1 MQKLSFREK
10 YSYGIGAYGKDLAC
24 GVVYTFLM
32 IYFTDVV
39 GLNPAFVGTLF
50 LIARMWDAV
59 NDPVMGMIVDNTRSK
74 FGKFRPWIFIGTIL
88 NSVVLLLL
96 FRKPDL
102 EGVSLYAYYSVMYIL
117 WGMTYTIMDI
127 PYWSMIP
134 TLATTKEDREKISV
148 IPRIFAS
155 LGGLSVT
162 TFGLTL
168 VNKFGNGDKLK
179 GFEYFILGI
188 VVIFIISTIV
198 TCINVKEKTEVQVNS
213 EKINIKQ
220 AFKIIKQNDQLLVF
234 IGIVLAFNFAMQLA
248 GGVAIY
254 YFKYVAGKES
264 LFSVYS
270 FFKVAEIGGLM
281 LFPIITRKIG
291 RQQVFKV
298 ASALPILG
306 FITLLLSGLIAPQS
320 ILFISISATLLNLGS
335 GFLLGSTTVMLADI
349 VDYGEYKLGSRNES
363 IIFSAQTLLVKSASA
378 LSGWLIGIGL
388 SLIGYVA
395 GAEVQS
401 EMTITGMR
409 IIMTIIPPIVAVIMY
424 VIYKSKY
431 KINGSFHDELLQAI
445 ADRKAGKDLVINK
458 EEKVSIDSIDTNLL

>member
-1 MQKLSFREK
+1 MQKLTSREK

-24 GVVYTFLM
+24 GIVYTFLM

-39 GLNPAFVGTLF
+39 GINPAFVGTLF
-50 LIARMWDAV
+50 LMARLWDAI
-59 NDPVMGMIVDNTRSK
+59 NDPIMGMIVDNTRSR

-88 NSVVLLLL
+88 NSVVLFLL

-102 EGVSLYAYYSVMYIL
+102 EGTSLYLYYSVMYIL

-148 IPRIFAS
+148 VPRIFAS
-155 LGGLSVT
+155 LGGLTVT
-162 TFGLTL
+162 TFGIAL
-168 VNKFGNGDKLK
+168 VNKLGNGNQIK
-179 GFEYFILGI
+179 GFEYFALGI
-188 VVIFIISTIV
+188 VIIFIISTIV
-198 TCINVKEKTEVQVNS
+198 TCINVKEKTQVQVNN
-213 EKINIKQ
+213 EKVNIKQ
-220 AFKIIKQNDQLLVF
+220 AFNILKQNDQLLVF
-234 IGIVLAFNFAMQLA
+234 IGIVLAYNLAMQLA
-248 GGVAIY
+248 GGAAIY

-281 LFPIITRKIG
+281 LFPVVTRKIG
-291 RQQVFKV
+291 RQQVFRV
-298 ASALPILG
+298 ATILPMFGL
-306 FITLLLSGLIAPQS
+306 ITLFISGLIAPQS
-320 ILFISISATLLNLGS
+320 ILFISVSAVLLNLGS

-363 IIFSAQTLLVKSASA
+363 IIFSAQTLLVKLASA
-378 LSGWLIGIGL
+378 LSGWLIGVGL

-395 GAEVQS
+395 GAAVQS
-401 EMTITGMR
+401 NITIIGIR
-409 IIMTIIPPIVAVIMY
+409 VIMTIIPSIVALVMY

-431 KINGSFHDELLQAI
+431 KINGSFHDEILQVI
-445 ADRKAGKDLVINK
+445 GSRKKVKVLDINNK
-458 EEKVSIDSIDTNLL
+458 

>member
-1 MQKLSFREK
+1 MQKLTSREK

-24 GVVYTFLM
+24 GIVYTFLM

-39 GLNPAFVGTLF
+39 GINPAFVGTLF
-50 LIARMWDAV
+50 LMARLWDAI
-59 NDPVMGMIVDNTRSK
+59 NDPIMGMIVDNTRSR

-88 NSVVLLLL
+88 NSVVLFLL

-102 EGVSLYAYYSVMYIL
+102 EGTSLYLYYSVMYIL

-148 IPRIFAS
+148 VPRIFAS
-155 LGGLSVT
+155 LGGLTVT
-162 TFGLTL
+162 TFGIAL
-168 VNKFGNGDKLK
+168 VNKLGNGNQIK
-179 GFEYFILGI
+179 GFEYFALGI
-188 VVIFIISTIV
+188 IIIFIISTIV
-198 TCINVKEKTEVQVNS
+198 TCINVKEKTQVQVNN
-213 EKINIKQ
+213 EKVNIKQ
-220 AFKIIKQNDQLLVF
+220 AFNILKQNDQLLVF
-234 IGIVLAFNFAMQLA
+234 IGIVLAYNLAMQLA
-248 GGVAIY
+248 GGAAIY

-281 LFPIITRKIG
+281 LFPVVTRKIG
-291 RQQVFKV
+291 RQQVFRM
-298 ASALPILG
+298 ATILPMFGL
-306 FITLLLSGLIAPQS
+306 ITLFISGLIAPQS
-320 ILFISISATLLNLGS
+320 ILFISVSAVLLNLGS

-363 IIFSAQTLLVKSASA
+363 IIFSAQTLLVKLASA
-378 LSGWLIGIGL
+378 LSGWLIGVGL

-395 GAEVQS
+395 GAAVQS
-401 EMTITGMR
+401 NITIIGIR
-409 IIMTIIPPIVAVIMY
+409 VIMTIIHSIVALVMY

-431 KINGSFHDELLQAI
+431 KINGSFHDEILQVI
-445 ADRKAGKDLVINK
+445 GSRKKVKVLNINNK
-458 EEKVSIDSIDTNLL
+458 

>member
-1 MQKLSFREK
+1 MQKLTSREK

-24 GVVYTFLM
+24 GIVYTFLM

-39 GLNPAFVGTLF
+39 GINPAFVGTLF
-50 LIARMWDAV
+50 LMARLWDAI
-59 NDPVMGMIVDNTRSK
+59 NDPIMGMIVDNTRSR

-88 NSVVLLLL
+88 NSVVLFLL

-102 EGVSLYAYYSVMYIL
+102 EGTSLYLYYSVMYIL

-148 IPRIFAS
+148 VPRIFAS
-155 LGGLSVT
+155 LGGLTVT
-162 TFGLTL
+162 TFGIAL
-168 VNKFGNGDKLK
+168 VNKLGNGNQIK
-179 GFEYFILGI
+179 GFEYFALGI
-188 VVIFIISTIV
+188 IIIFIISTIV
-198 TCINVKEKTEVQVNS
+198 TCINVKEKTQVQVNN
-213 EKINIKQ
+213 EKVNIKQ
-220 AFKIIKQNDQLLVF
+220 AFNILKQNDQLLVF
-234 IGIVLAFNFAMQLA
+234 IGIVLAYNLAMQLA
-248 GGVAIY
+248 GGAAIY

-281 LFPIITRKIG
+281 LFPVVTRKIG
-291 RQQVFKV
+291 RQQVFRV
-298 ASALPILG
+298 ATRLPMFGL
-306 FITLLLSGLIAPQS
+306 ITLFISGLIAPQS
-320 ILFISISATLLNLGS
+320 ILFISVSAVLLNLGS

-363 IIFSAQTLLVKSASA
+363 IIFSAQTLLVKLASA
-378 LSGWLIGIGL
+378 LSGWLIGVGL

-395 GAEVQS
+395 GAAVQS
-401 EMTITGMR
+401 NITIIGIR
-409 IIMTIIPPIVAVIMY
+409 VIMTIIPSIVALVMY

-431 KINGSFHDELLQAI
+431 KINGSFHDEILQVI
-445 ADRKAGKDLVINK
+445 GSRKKVKVLNINNK
-458 EEKVSIDSIDTNLL
+458 

>member
-1 MQKLSFREK
+1 MQKLTSREK

-24 GVVYTFLM
+24 GIVYTFIM

-39 GLNPAFVGTLF
+39 GINPAFVGTLF
-50 LIARMWDAV
+50 LVARLWDAI
-59 NDPVMGMIVDNTRSK
+59 NDPIMGMIVDNTRSK

-88 NSVVLLLL
+88 NSVVLFLL

-102 EGVSLYAYYSVMYIL
+102 EGTSLYLYYSVMYIL

-148 IPRIFAS
+148 VPRIFAS
-155 LGGLSVT
+155 LGGLTVT
-162 TFGLTL
+162 TFGIAL
-168 VNKFGNGDKLK
+168 VNKLGNGNQIK
-179 GFEYFILGI
+179 GFEYFALGI
-188 VVIFIISTIV
+188 IIIFIISTIV
-198 TCINVKEKTEVQVNS
+198 TCINVKEKTQVQVNN
-213 EKINIKQ
+213 EKVNIKQ
-220 AFKIIKQNDQLLVF
+220 AFNILKQNDQLLVF
-234 IGIVLAFNFAMQLA
+234 IGIVLAYNLAMQLA
-248 GGVAIY
+248 GGAAIY

-281 LFPIITRKIG
+281 LFPVVTRKIG
-291 RQQVFKV
+291 RQQVFRV
-298 ASALPILG
+298 ATILPMFGL
-306 FITLLLSGLIAPQS
+306 ITLFISGLIAPQS
-320 ILFISISATLLNLGS
+320 ILFISVSAVLLNLGS

-363 IIFSAQTLLVKSASA
+363 IIFSAQTLLVKLASA
-378 LSGWLIGIGL
+378 LSGWLIGVGL

-395 GAEVQS
+395 GAAVQS
-401 EMTITGMR
+401 NITIIGIR
-409 IIMTIIPPIVAVIMY
+409 VIMTIIPSIVALVMY

-431 KINGSFHDELLQAI
+431 KINGSFHDEILQVI
-445 ADRKAGKDLVINK
+445 GSRKKVKVLNINNK
-458 EEKVSIDSIDTNLL
+458 QF

>member
-1 MQKLSFREK
+1 MQKLTSREK

-24 GVVYTFLM
+24 GIVYTFLM

-39 GLNPAFVGTLF
+39 GINPAFVGTLF
-50 LIARMWDAV
+50 LMARLWDAI
-59 NDPVMGMIVDNTRSK
+59 NDPIMGMIVDNTRSR

-88 NSVVLLLL
+88 NSVVLFLL

-102 EGVSLYAYYSVMYIL
+102 EGTSLYLYYSVMYIL

-148 IPRIFAS
+148 VPRIFAS
-155 LGGLSVT
+155 LGGLTVT
-162 TFGLTL
+162 TFGIAL
-168 VNKFGNGDKLK
+168 VNKLGNGNQIK
-179 GFEYFILGI
+179 GFEYFALGI
-188 VVIFIISTIV
+188 IIIFIISTIV
-198 TCINVKEKTEVQVNS
+198 TCINVKEKTQVQVNN
-213 EKINIKQ
+213 EKVNIKQ
-220 AFKIIKQNDQLLVF
+220 AFNILKQNDQLLVF
-234 IGIVLAFNFAMQLA
+234 IGIVLAYNLAMQLA
-248 GGVAIY
+248 GGAAIY

-281 LFPIITRKIG
+281 LFPVVTRKIG
-291 RQQVFKV
+291 RQQVFRM
-298 ASALPILG
+298 ATILPMFGL
-306 FITLLLSGLIAPQS
+306 ITLFISGLIAPQS
-320 ILFISISATLLNLGS
+320 ILFISVSAVLLNLGS

-363 IIFSAQTLLVKSASA
+363 IIFSAQTLLVKLASA
-378 LSGWLIGIGL
+378 LSGWLIGVGL

-395 GAEVQS
+395 GAAVQS
-401 EMTITGMR
+401 NITIIGIR
-409 IIMTIIPPIVAVIMY
+409 VIMTIIPSIVALVMY

-431 KINGSFHDELLQAI
+431 KINGSFHDEILQVI
-445 ADRKAGKDLVINK
+445 GSRKKVKVLDINNK
-458 EEKVSIDSIDTNLL
+458 